1 MWRTGNFH
9 TLLVGMWVS
18 TATMKTTVEISQKS
32 KITSTM
38 QCKYPTSGICPK
50 NWDQCTKEMPAV
62 LCLSWY
68 YSQQL
73 RFGQTVCL
81 SMGEWI
87 NNTWCTCTME
97 YYSSTKKNELCCL
110 QKNEWN
116 WKSVKCNKPD
126 SERQIWHVLSH
137 LQNLDPKK
145 NDISVKWGDCFGGE
159 NQWKRIRVKE
169 EVGMEDEYDQSTP
182 YANMKELKGKWRSK
196 RETERE
202 TERPR
207 KNLRPLQAAGLY

>member
-9 TLLVGMWVS
+9 TLLLGMWVS

-97 YYSSTKKNELCCL
+97 YYSSTKKKEALSFPADWMQLENIVLCEISQT
-110 QKNEWN
+110 QKYRVCM
-116 WKSVKCNKPD
+116 SSLICG
-126 SERQIWHVLSH
+126 RFCF
-137 LQNLDPKK
+137 
-145 NDISVKWGDCFGGE
+145 NDLIYIIV
-159 NQWKRIRVKE
+159 I
-169 EVGMEDEYDQSTP
+169 
-182 YANMKELKGKWRSK
+182 
-196 RETERE
+196 
-202 TERPR
+202 
-207 KNLRPLQAAGLY
+207 